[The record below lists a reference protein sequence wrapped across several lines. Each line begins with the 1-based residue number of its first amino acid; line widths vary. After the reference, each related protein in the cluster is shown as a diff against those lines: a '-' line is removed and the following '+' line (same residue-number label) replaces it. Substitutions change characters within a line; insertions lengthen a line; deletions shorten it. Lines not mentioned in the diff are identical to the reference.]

1 MAHLQS
7 VQKKTSSMSLTISS
21 SSSASSSRELSCS
34 SSVLAQRHSSLVQP
48 LCVSPQRTES
58 PIYNQQY
65 SGNGVA
71 PAFVKCLHDVST
83 VNGQLVVLECRL
95 RGTPPLQ
102 VMWYRENEQVLDSDD
117 FRILRK
123 KASSASVPEELCTL
137 VITEAFPE
145 DSGLF
150 KCEAINS
157 FGTAS
162 CSAILEVYND
172 LEEQLEVEAT
182 RHQEEVFLR
191 QEKEAEFQQ
200 ETSSFR
206 ESSEDFPSELPDS
219 MTLPPPEWPDSPLED
234 NIPLADFPE
243 PQPAYYSEELFG
255 RSEEES
261 ALRSEGQRSPQVTVR
276 ARTPSPPPPPSPSP
290 PPTQVKDK
298 TQTPKLF
305 TPSKLSF
312 SSSQSG
318 GNNMNMSDLP
328 TFTPSVFPPSAFN
341 YERPRHFIQSQ
352 ASFQAPSYESVLK
365 DSQEN
370 QNNHQQN
377 LISSQNSPNVAE
389 TLSQAKVMSAQSQSF
404 SQTQSV
410 SKSLSQTQSQFQSLS
425 LSQNQTQSVSQTQ
438 AHTHIQAQA
447 QTQAHTQ
454 IQAHTQAQTETQ
466 IKTKAHTQT
475 QAQTQAQTQPLTHT
489 QIQAQTQAHT
499 QTQIQA
505 QTHTQIQTQIQ
516 TQANGT
522 SKSSPSSSSLSS
534 PVSTPAS
541 SAATSSSPL
550 PASLSSLPRTTMRS
564 TITLTPSIPSAT
576 GLGSAT
582 LPANQDTMS
591 GPAAYLC
598 SVLPFQS
605 AFSPYSSSK
614 LSPNCNLPR
623 PSISPSRSPLAPSSP
638 LFPMRASS
646 FPTPLPQQP
655 LPVSPSLPRSPL
667 SPTSS
672 SLPQPNTPNGQN
684 RVPPAVVSLPSSYKA
699 APSILPMPILKKT
712 VAPRPS
718 SSRSTD
724 EDIQGSKD
732 ALIQD
737 LEKKL
742 RSKEARRR
750 SSQTHSSPF
759 TLTQC
764 ACLKKLS
771 YEERMA
777 RRLLGPDNA
786 NNMFDQD
793 SLSDSQLDQPDS
805 PEGRHTGGL
814 WGRRHSGTD
823 ERGNEGSAIQEKSY
837 APRFLQI
844 PPDLTVEEGRFCRI
858 DFKVGGLPTPD
869 VCWYLDGKAIRPDDY
884 HKMLVCEKGMLSFI
898 IEIVTVH
905 HAGVYECVARNRAGE
920 SRFSMRLDVLAQ
932 EALRPP
938 TFVQKML
945 NSRALEGDTVRL
957 ECKVDASPPP
967 QLFWKKDKDMLRI
980 DPNRMSLYQD
990 GSGRQCL
997 LLERLMKSDAGW
1009 YTLSAINEAG
1019 MSTCNA
1025 RLDVGTRTTP
1035 AMKTAPPGSK
1045 TLKLLSSFKHV
1056 PALTVESPAQHT
1068 APLYESEEL

>member
-1 MAHLQS
+1 MAQIQS
-7 VQKKTSSMSLTISS
+7 VQKKTSTMSLTISS
-21 SSSASSSRELSCS
+21 SSSSSSRELSSYSSTACS
-34 SSVLAQRHSSLVQP
+34 SSTVLAQRHSSLTQSP
-48 LCVSPQRTES
+48 L
-58 PIYNQQY
+58 YNQQY
-65 SGNGVA
+65 SGNGV
-71 PAFVKCLHDVST
+71 PPTFVKCLHDVST

-102 VMWYRENEQVLDSDD
+102 VLWYREDEQVLDSDD

-150 KCEAINS
+150 KCVAHNP
-157 FGTAS
+157 FGTVS
-162 CSAILEVYND
+162 CSAMLEVYND
-172 LEEQLEVEAT
+172 LEEQLEVEAVCQ
-182 RHQEEVFLR
+182 QEAVSV
-191 QEKEAEFQQ
+191 QQQKEAAFQQ

-206 ESSEDFPSELPDS
+206 ESSEDFPSELPES
-219 MTLPPPEWPDSPLED
+219 MTLPPPEWPDSSVED
-234 NIPLADFPE
+234 NVPTADLPE
-243 PQPAYYSEELFG
+243 PQPANHSSEDPYGGSKEG
-255 RSEEES
+255 S
-261 ALRSEGQRSPQVTVR
+261 ALSSEDQRSPEVTVLSC
-276 ARTPSPPPPPSPSP
+276 TPSPPPPPSLP
-290 PPTQVKDK
+290 PPAQVQEK

-312 SSSQSG
+312 TSSQSG
-318 GNNMNMSDLP
+318 GNNMNLSDLP

-352 ASFQAPSYESVLK
+352 PAFQAPSYESVLK
-365 DSQEN
+365 EAQEN
-370 QNNHQQN
+370 QNNSQQN
-377 LISSQNSPNVAE
+377 LSSFQNSPNVME
-389 TLSQAKVMSAQSQSF
+389 TQSQAKMRSAQSQSF
-404 SQTQSV
+404 SQTQSM
-410 SKSLSQTQSQFQSLS
+410 SRSLSQTQSQFQTLS
-425 LSQNQTQSVSQTQ
+425 LNQNQTQSAPQP
-438 AHTHIQAQA
+438 
-447 QTQAHTQ
+447 Q
-454 IQAHTQAQTETQ
+454 IQSQ
-466 IKTKAHTQT
+466 I
-475 QAQTQAQTQPLTHT
+475 
-489 QIQAQTQAHT
+489 
-499 QTQIQA
+499 
-505 QTHTQIQTQIQ
+505 QIQ

-522 SKSSPSSSSLSS
+522 AKSSPSSSSLSS
-534 PVSTPAS
+534 PISTPAS
-541 SAATSSSPL
+541 SSAPPLSSAAPLLSPSATTASSSSSP
-550 PASLSSLPRTTMRS
+550 ASSSSLPRTTMRS

-591 GPAAYLC
+591 APAAYLC
-598 SVLPFQS
+598 SVLPSQS
-605 AFSPYSSSK
+605 AFSPFSSSK
-614 LSPNCNLPR
+614 LSPNSNRLQ
-623 PSISPSRSPLAPSSP
+623 PSISPSPARSPLAPSSP
-638 LFPMRASS
+638 LLPIRTSS
-646 FPTPLPQQP
+646 SPSSLPQQP
-655 LPVSPSLPRSPL
+655 LPVSPSLPHSPL
-667 SPTSS
+667 SPSSSSS

-684 RVPPAVVSLPSSYKA
+684 RVPPAVVSLPASYKGG
-699 APSILPMPILKKT
+699 PSILPKPILKKSVT
-712 VAPRPS
+712 PRPS
-718 SSRSTD
+718 SARSTD

-750 SSQTHSSPF
+750 SNQ
-759 TLTQC
+759 
-764 ACLKKLS
+764 KLS

-786 NNMFDQD
+786 NYMFDQD
-793 SLSDSQLDQPDS
+793 GLSDSQLDQPES

-823 ERGNEGSAIQEKSY
+823 RGNEGSAIQEKCY

-844 PPDLTVEEGRFCRI
+844 PSDLTVEEGRFCRI

-884 HKMLVCEKGMLSFI
+884 HKMLVCEKGMHSFI

-920 SRFSMRLDVLAQ
+920 SRFTMKLDVLAQ

-938 TFVQKML
+938 TFAQKMS

-997 LLERLMKSDAGW
+997 LIERVMKSDAGW

-1025 RLDVGTRTTP
+1025 RLDVGTRTAP

-1045 TLKLLSSFKHV
+1045 TLTLLSSLSHM
-1056 PALTVESPAQHT
+1056 PSLTVESPAQHT

>member
-1 MAHLQS
+1 MAHVQR
-7 VQKKTSSMSLTISS
+7 VQKKTSTMSLTISS
-21 SSSASSSRELSCS
+21 SSSSSSRELSSCS
-34 SSVLAQRHSSLVQP
+34 SSSSASSAILAQRHSSLVQP
-48 LCVSPQRTES
+48 LSVSPQRTQS
-58 PIYNQQY
+58 PIYTQQY
-65 SGNGVA
+65 SGHGVA
-71 PAFVKCLHDVST
+71 PTFVKCLHDVST
-83 VNGQLVVLECRL
+83 VKGQLVVLECRL

-102 VMWYRENEQVLDSDD
+102 VIWYREDDQILDSDD

-123 KASSASVPEELCTL
+123 KASSAAVPEELCTL

-150 KCEAINS
+150 KCMALNP
-157 FGTAS
+157 FGTVS

-172 LEEQLEVEAT
+172 LEEQLEIEAI
-182 RHQEEVFLR
+182 RQQEAATLT
-191 QEKEAEFQQ
+191 QEDKLLFQQ
-200 ETSSFR
+200 ENVSVQTSSSTK
-206 ESSEDFPSELPDS
+206 SSQDFPPLLPDS
-219 MTLPPPEWPDSPLED
+219 MTLPPPEWPDSPMED
-234 NIPLADFPE
+234 NTPTVADFPE
-243 PQPAYYSEELFG
+243 PQPLNHSSEEPFG
-255 RSEEES
+255 RSEEEY
-261 ALRSEGQRSPQVTVR
+261 ALSSEDQRSPEVTVR
-276 ARTPSPPPPPSPSP
+276 ACTPSPPPPPSPSP
-290 PPTQVKDK
+290 PPLAQVKEK
-298 TQTPKLF
+298 APAPKLF

-312 SSSQSG
+312 TSSQSG
-318 GNNMNMSDLP
+318 GNNMNLSDLP
-328 TFTPSVFPPSAFN
+328 TFTPSAFPPSAFN

-352 ASFQAPSYESVLK
+352 PAFQAPSYESVLREA
-365 DSQEN
+365 QEN
-370 QNNHQQN
+370 QNNSQQN
-377 LISSQNSPNVAE
+377 LNSSQNSSNVQEAQ
-389 TLSQAKVMSAQSQSF
+389 SQSKIMSTQSQSF
-404 SQTQSV
+404 SQSQSV

-425 LSQNQTQSVSQTQ
+425 LNQNQNQS
-438 AHTHIQAQA
+438 AAQS
-447 QTQAHTQ
+447 Q
-454 IQAHTQAQTETQ
+454 IQS
-466 IKTKAHTQT
+466 
-475 QAQTQAQTQPLTHT
+475 
-489 QIQAQTQAHT
+489 
-499 QTQIQA
+499 
-505 QTHTQIQTQIQ
+505 
-516 TQANGT
+516 QANGMG
-522 SKSSPSSSSLSS
+522 KSSPSSSSLSS

-541 SAATSSSPL
+541 SAAPPPSFPAPLLSPSSSPF
-550 PASLSSLPRTTMRS
+550 PASSSSAPRTTMRS

-582 LPANQDTMS
+582 LPANQDSMS
-591 GPAAYLC
+591 APAAYLC
-598 SVLPFQS
+598 SVLPSQS
-605 AFSPYSSSK
+605 SFSPYSPSK
-614 LSPNCNLPR
+614 LSPNSNLPN

-638 LFPMRASS
+638 LLPMRAVSS
-646 FPTPLPQQP
+646 PSSLPQQP
-655 LPVSPSLPRSPL
+655 LPVSPSLPQSPV
-667 SPTSS
+667 SPSSSS
-672 SLPQPNTPNGQN
+672 SLPQPTSPNSQN
-684 RVPPAVVSLPSSYKA
+684 RVPPAVVSLPANYKGT
-699 APSILPMPILKKT
+699 PNILPKPILKKT

-750 SSQTHSSPF
+750 NSQ
-759 TLTQC
+759 
-764 ACLKKLS
+764 KLS

-786 NNMFDQD
+786 TYVFDQD
-793 SLSDSQLDQPDS
+793 NLSDSQIDQPDS

-814 WGRRHSGTD
+814 WGRHHSGTD
-823 ERGNEGSAIQEKSY
+823 ERGNEGSAIQEKCY

-884 HKMLVCEKGMLSFI
+884 HKMLVCEKGMHSFI

-905 HAGVYECVARNRAGE
+905 HAGVYECVAKNRAGE
-920 SRFSMRLDVLAQ
+920 SRFTMKLDVIAQ

-938 TFVQKML
+938 TFVQKMS

-997 LLERLMKSDAGW
+997 LIERVMKSDAGW

-1025 RLDVGTRTTP
+1025 RLDVGSRATQP
-1035 AMKTAPPGSK
+1035 MKTAPPGSK
-1045 TLKLLSSFKHV
+1045 TLKLLSSLSHV
-1056 PALTVESPAQHT
+1056 PALTVERPAQHT

>member
-1 MAHLQS
+1 MAQ
-7 VQKKTSSMSLTISS
+7 VQRMQKKTSTMSLTISS
-21 SSSASSSRELSCS
+21 SSSASSSRECS
-34 SSVLAQRHSSLVQP
+34 STSSSSSTFLSQRHSSLAQP

-58 PIYNQQY
+58 PIYNQPY

-71 PAFVKCLHDVST
+71 PTFVKVLHDVST
-83 VNGQLVVLECRL
+83 VKGQLVVLECRL

-102 VMWYRENEQVLDSDD
+102 VIWYREDEQILDSDD

-150 KCEAINS
+150 KCVVLNS
-157 FGTAS
+157 FGTVS
-162 CSAILEVYND
+162 CSAVLEVYND
-172 LEEQLEVEAT
+172 LEEQLEIEAI
-182 RHQEEVFLR
+182 RQQEVVSHR

-200 ETSSFR
+200 ETQYSMK
-206 ESSEDFPSELPDS
+206 SSEDFPPVLPDCLN
-219 MTLPPPEWPDSPLED
+219 LPPPEWPENPFEDS
-234 NIPLADFPE
+234 IPAADFPE
-243 PQPAYYSEELFG
+243 PQAANHSSEEPFG

-261 ALRSEGQRSPQVTVR
+261 ALSSEGQRSPEVT
-276 ARTPSPPPPPSPSP
+276 ARVCTPSPSP
-290 PPTQVKDK
+290 PPSPPPPAQVKEK
-298 TQTPKLF
+298 VPTAKLF
-305 TPSKLSF
+305 APSKLSF
-312 SSSQSG
+312 TSSQSG
-318 GNNMNMSDLP
+318 GNNMNLSDLP
-328 TFTPSVFPPSAFN
+328 TFTPSTFPPSAFN

-352 ASFQAPSYESVLK
+352 PSFQAPSYESVLREA
-365 DSQEN
+365 QEN
-370 QNNHQQN
+370 QNNQHNLSSAQN
-377 LISSQNSPNVAE
+377 SQNSME
-389 TLSQAKVMSAQSQSF
+389 TQSQIKTTQTQSF

-425 LSQNQTQSVSQTQ
+425 LSQNQTQS
-438 AHTHIQAQA
+438 AAD
-447 QTQAHTQ
+447 TQ
-454 IQAHTQAQTETQ
+454 I
-466 IKTKAHTQT
+466 
-475 QAQTQAQTQPLTHT
+475 
-489 QIQAQTQAHT
+489 
-499 QTQIQA
+499 
-505 QTHTQIQTQIQ
+505 QIQ

-522 SKSSPSSSSLSS
+522 GKSSPSSSSLSS
-534 PVSTPAS
+534 PISTPAS
-541 SAATSSSPL
+541 SAAPPLSSTFSLFTPPAPTSSSPI
-550 PASLSSLPRTTMRS
+550 PASTSSLPRTTMRS
-564 TITLTPSIPSAT
+564 TITLTPRVPSAT

-591 GPAAYLC
+591 ASAAFLC
-598 SVLPFQS
+598 SVLPS
-605 AFSPYSSSK
+605 PSSFSPFSK
-614 LSPNCNLPR
+614 LSPNTNLPH
-623 PSISPSRSPLAPSSP
+623 SSHSSLSPSRSPLAPSSP
-638 LFPMRASS
+638 LLPTRASS
-646 FPTPLPQQP
+646 SPSSISQQP
-655 LPVSPSLPRSPL
+655 VPVSPYLPHSPL
-667 SPTSS
+667 SPPTFTPSS
-672 SLPQPNTPNGQN
+672 SSSYLPQPNTPSSQN
-684 RVPPAVVSLPSSYKA
+684 KVPPVVVSLPASYKGT
-699 APSILPMPILKKT
+699 PNTLPKPILKKS

-742 RSKEARRR
+742 RSKEARRK
-750 SSQTHSSPF
+750 HS
-759 TLTQC
+759 
-764 ACLKKLS
+764 
-771 YEERMA
+771 
-777 RRLLGPDNA
+777 
-786 NNMFDQD
+786 
-793 SLSDSQLDQPDS
+793 QPDS
-805 PEGRHTGGL
+805 VEERHTGGL
-814 WGRRHSGTD
+814 WGRHHSGTD
-823 ERGNEGSAIQEKSY
+823 QRSGEGSAIQEKCY

-844 PPDLTVEEGRFCRI
+844 PSDLTVEEGRFCRI

-920 SRFSMRLDVLAQ
+920 SRFTMRLDVIAQ

-938 TFVQKML
+938 TFVQKMS
-945 NSRALEGDTVRL
+945 NTRALEGDTVRL

-997 LLERLMKSDAGW
+997 LIERMTKSDAGW

-1045 TLKLLSSFKHV
+1045 TLKLLSSLSHV